1 MKKAITIIL
10 SIVLAVAVLA
20 AVTVISFNVGKET
33 GKTEEK
39 QRVIL
44 SQEVYT
50 QKDTQGN
57 TQFIVVIDGEEH
69 LYY

>member
-1 MKKAITIIL
+1 MKKAIAIIL
-10 SIVLAVAVLA
+10 LIVLAAAVLA
-20 AVTVISFNVGKET
+20 TACAISYNIGKET

-39 QRVIL
+39 QRIIY
-44 SQEVYT
+44 SQEVYG
-50 QKDTQGN
+50 DSDPQGN